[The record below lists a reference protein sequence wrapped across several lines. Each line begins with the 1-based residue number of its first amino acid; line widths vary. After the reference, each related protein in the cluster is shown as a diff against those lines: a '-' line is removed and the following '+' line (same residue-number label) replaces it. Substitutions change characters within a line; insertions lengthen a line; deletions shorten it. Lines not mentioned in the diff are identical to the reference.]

1 MGTIYY
7 RGNRIWMGFQLDGKQ
22 RCRSTGFMRGEE
34 KQARKLLR
42 RTECNIS
49 SGIEFGD
56 SVGTVTV
63 ASYAKIWTKARR
75 ARGLRNVTT
84 DEGRVTNHILPC
96 IGRLKIDDVRPR
108 HLKKLVAELRA
119 KGLAPRTVHNIY
131 GLVRKLFRDAQVD
144 ELVDTNPC
152 VLTSTELG
160 RKEDKDPEWRSGAV
174 FSRDEVELFISSDL
188 IPCDRQ
194 VIYALLGLAGLR
206 HGEMA
211 GMRWR
216 HYDAVA
222 EPLGR
227 LVVACSYL
235 RPGTKT
241 GRTREVPVHPTLAAM
256 LAEWKLGGWVE
267 MMGRQPCADDL
278 IAPSRRGNVR
288 SRHRSYDALQDDLR
302 RHGLRP
308 RRQHDFRRAFIT
320 LARVDGARAD
330 ILEHV
335 THAPRGDIVNIY
347 TTLPWL
353 ALCAEVAKLNVERKT
368 GTVLVLPA
376 TPKLDTVDG
385 SAIDGAADLE
395 AVPSDVGRPEAAA
408 EVSPTTRRR
417 SRRAGKA
424 GASTTVLLQSAASPP
439 ADPSKLWDLRQKL
452 EQQLV
457 EPPGIE
463 LGVHGI
469 SNNPTSRVF
478 SPKPSASAR
487 FSPASESSRV
497 PPCPFRLSSVVETF
511 WRRRSNKLE
520 ARQRFLL
527 RTLSSP
533 CFGTSTRRL
542 RGPLVSIR
550 AEYAKQEESSRVD
563 RVVA

>member
-1 MGTIYY
+1 MP
-7 RGNRIWMGFQLDGKQ
+7 
-22 RCRSTGFMRGEE
+22 S
-34 KQARKLLR
+34 
-42 RTECNIS
+42 
-49 SGIEFGD
+49 
-56 SVGTVTV
+56 
-63 ASYAKIWTKARR
+63 
-75 ARGLRNVTT
+75 
-84 DEGRVTNHILPC
+84 
-96 IGRLKIDDVRPR
+96 IGQLKIDDVRPR
-108 HLKKLVAELRA
+108 HLKQLVAELRA

-144 ELVDTNPC
+144 ELVDTSPC

-188 IPCDRQ
+188 IARDRQ

-216 HYDAVA
+216 HYDAAA

-267 MMGRQPCADDL
+267 MMGRHPRADDL
-278 IAPSRRGNVR
+278 IVPSRRENVR

-347 TTLPWL
+347 TTLRWA
-353 ALCAEVAKLNVERKT
+353 ALCAEVSQLKIDRKS
-368 GTVLVLPA
+368 GTLVVLSAMPNLGGIDASPIG
-376 TPKLDTVDG
+376 DVDDHKT
-385 SAIDGAADLE
+385 IPTDGARE
-395 AVPSDVGRPEAAA
+395 DVAANLT
-408 EVSPTTRRR
+408 STRGRRR
-417 SRRAGKA
+417 ASRAPKA
-424 GASTTVLLQSAASPP
+424 EGSTAILLQSPASPP
-439 ADPSKLWDLRQKL
+439 ADPSKLWDLRKKL
-452 EQQLV
+452 N
-457 EPPGIE
+457 
-463 LGVHGI
+463 
-469 SNNPTSRVF
+469 SN
-478 SPKPSASAR
+478 
-487 FSPASESSRV
+487 
-497 PPCPFRLSSVVETF
+497 
-511 WRRRSNKLE
+511 
-520 ARQRFLL
+520 
-527 RTLSSP
+527 
-533 CFGTSTRRL
+533 
-542 RGPLVSIR
+542 
-550 AEYAKQEESSRVD
+550 
-563 RVVA
+563 